1 MINITIEDESMGYE
15 DTKNLIVLCLAIPA
29 AIKFVYE
36 VWIKK

>member
-1 MINITIEDESMGYE
+1 MINIMIEDERMGYE
-15 DTKNLIVLCLAIPA
+15 DTKNLIVLCLAVPA